1 MAYIG
6 NRDRR
11 GRIRVTV
18 NGVRVEVNKDNQV
31 RVYRRYQH
39 GPNTERRSYVL
50 NGDHELASLQAAALE
65 ARLRL
70 RGL

>member
-1 MAYIG
+1 MAYNG

-31 RVYRRYQH
+31 RVYRRYTL
-39 GPNTERRSYVL
+39 GPNTERRRFVL
-50 NGDHELASLQAAALE
+50 NGDTELASLQAAALE